1 MLRVIIVDDEPLARR
16 GLEDLLRASHPEVEV
31 AGEADCVQD
40 ARGLVKDLRPDGLF
54 LDVRM
59 PEQDGFDLLSSL
71 KNCPPVIF
79 VTAYAEY
86 AVQAFEVHAVDYLLK
101 PVRPERLS
109 QALRRLQSAIGTPDS
124 DQNPYGMADR
134 ICLRTPER
142 TLVAPLGDIIAL
154 QADKD
159 FTRITVA
166 GSPPLLICQSL
177 GVYERNLPNPPFL
190 RIDRSTMLNLTR
202 IHSLEISPSRGARV
216 FLNGSANPLALGR
229 AALRRLRLAI
239 PQYLSNIPGLDVGE
253 RAKAASKSQ

>member
-1 MLRVIIVDDEPLARR
+1 MLRVIIIDDEPLARS
-16 GLEDLLRASHPEVEV
+16 GLKNLLKDSRPEVAIV
-31 AGEADCVQD
+31 GEADCVQT
-40 ARGLVKDLRPDGLF
+40 AGALIKELRPDGIF

-59 PEQDGFDLLSSL
+59 PEADGFDLLASL
-71 KNCPPVIF
+71 KDCPPVIF

-86 AVQAFEVHAVDYLLK
+86 AARAFEVNAVDYLLK

-109 QALRRLQSAIGTPDS
+109 QALRRLQAALGTAEPE
-124 DQNPYGMADR
+124 QNPYGMTDR

-142 TLVAPLGDIIAL
+142 TLVAPLGDLIAL

-159 FTRITVA
+159 FTRITIA
-166 GSPPLLICQSL
+166 STPPLLICQSL

-202 IHSLEISPSRGARV
+202 IHSLEISPSRGAKV
-216 FLNGSANPLALGR
+216 FLNGSSNPIALGR

-239 PQYLSNIPGLDVGE
+239 PHLSSI
-253 RAKAASKSQ
+253 